1 MNPLSDE
8 GLKLE
13 LEQAKHHKLFFA
25 KEKFLLG
32 YEIER
37 LHIIQK
43 KLLKIIKQL
52 GSEQMKE
59 SD

>member
-37 LHIIQK
+37 LHTIQK
-43 KLLKIIKQL
+43 KLMKIIKQ
-52 GSEQMKE
+52 
-59 SD
+59 